1 MHCTYLLRHV
11 SLVCLG
17 LGIVWNCMIIYYIV
31 CNFCMII
38 YYTVFFLTG
47 EALKIKKSSHS
58 KRIAKQLKLATKLA
72 KEEEEKIQVQSES
85 PQRKASPVRRE
96 ESNEDRDEEIQVW
109 TIASL

>member
-1 MHCTYLLRHV
+1 MYDYLLYH
-11 SLVCLG
+11 
-17 LGIVWNCMIIYYIV
+17 
-31 CNFCMII
+31 
-38 YYTVFFLTG
+38 VFFLTG

-109 TIASL
+109 TITSLQPFKVG